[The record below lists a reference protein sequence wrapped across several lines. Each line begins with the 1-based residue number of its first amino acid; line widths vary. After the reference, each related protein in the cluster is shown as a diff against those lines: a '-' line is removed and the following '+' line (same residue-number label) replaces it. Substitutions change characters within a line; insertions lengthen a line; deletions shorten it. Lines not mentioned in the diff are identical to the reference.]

1 MVIMV
6 MVTKK
11 MVVNMKCSV
20 MLMLLLL
27 TTWSMANEEEED
39 LPSAEAITL
48 VVKQEDMELP
58 SMESGYQ
65 GCLVIFLDQ
74 QTGPTELVQHVVLFY
89 TGWGRRMSH
98 RKWNDIQNG
107 PSFHFLCDI
116 LHPYTIL
123 LNKYLAN
130 PMNM

>member
-58 SMESGYQ
+58 SMESGSQ
-65 GCLVIFLDQ
+65 GC
-74 QTGPTELVQHVVLFY
+74 
-89 TGWGRRMSH
+89 W
-98 RKWNDIQNG
+98 
-107 PSFHFLCDI
+107 
-116 LHPYTIL
+116 
-123 LNKYLAN
+123 
-130 PMNM
+130 